1 MYSDFGLWTSCFS
14 IYLDLIRN
22 AASQAPSQHLGEW
35 VYDFVFVNSLGDSS
49 MLEFENVGLPIF
61 VAAPCSAQELS
72 TNICGLTVMHQVLF
86 GTRDVEMP
94 RGEDGEVSQVEG
106 INGTRRW
113 Q

>member
-1 MYSDFGLWTSCFS
+1 
-14 IYLDLIRN
+14 
-22 AASQAPSQHLGEW
+22 
-35 VYDFVFVNSLGDSS
+35 